1 MLPLRLLLGPGP
13 SEVHPCVLQALAQP
27 TIGHLDPAYL
37 QLMNEL
43 QERLRQA
50 FRTANELTFAVSGT
64 GSAGMECAVANL
76 VEPGTPVVVGVN
88 GVFGGRMAEVAERCG
103 GQVVRIERAWGDV
116 FTLDDVSQALE
127 RHRPRVVCLVM
138 AETSTGA
145 WQPLEAIARRVRES
159 GALLVVDAVTAL
171 GGVPLEVDA
180 WGLDVVYSGA
190 QKCLSCPPGLA
201 PITFGPRAVE
211 AIHARKSKMAS
222 WYFDV
227 SLLSQ
232 YWGSDRVYHH
242 TAPINMTYA
251 LHEALRLVLD
261 EGLEAAWQRHE
272 LAHRALKAGLAALGI
287 GYASDP
293 QHTLPQ
299 LNAVWTPPGV
309 DDVDARRRLLDE
321 CGIEIGGGLGQYRG
335 RVWRIGLMGHGARR
349 ASVYRFLAALEE
361 LLPRYGVRF
370 DAGAGT
376 AAAAGVFR
384 DGLTPSAPASR

>member
-1 MLPLRLLLGPGP
+1 
-13 SEVHPCVLQALAQP
+13 
-27 TIGHLDPAYL
+27 
-37 QLMNEL
+37 
-43 QERLRQA
+43 
-50 FRTANELTFAVSGT
+50 
-64 GSAGMECAVANL
+64 
-76 VEPGTPVVVGVN
+76 VN
-88 GVFGGRMAEVAERCG
+88 GVFGERLAEVAERSG
-103 GQVVRIERAWGDV
+103 GQVARIERPWGEV
-116 FTLDDVSQALE
+116 FSVDEVAKALE

-145 WQPLEAIARRVRES
+145 WQPLEEIAQVVRQA

-180 WGLDVVYSGA
+180 WGLDVVYSGT

-211 AIHARKSKMAS
+211 AIHARKTKMAS

-261 EGLEAAWQRHE
+261 EGLEASWKRHD

-287 GYASDP
+287 GYASDAA
-293 QHTLPQ
+293 HTLPQ
-299 LNAVWTPPGV
+299 LNAVWVPPGV
-309 DDVDARRRLLDE
+309 DDAEARKRLLTE
-321 CGIEIGGGLGQYRG
+321 FGIEIGGGLGQYKG
-335 RVWRIGLMGHGARR
+335 RVWRIGLMGQGARR

-361 LLPRYGVRF
+361 LLPRYGVQL

-376 AAAAGVFR
+376 AAAAAVFR
-384 DGLTPSAPASR
+384 A